1 MYFEGGSEVTEIS
14 EEERRGLFVEQ
25 VRNVLSPY
33 FADMSDN
40 QKLLLDASLTR
51 LFRKGRDVTDEE
63 IFGRFEMITQHVS
76 PRAHEEFIAA
86 YRKIHKMD
94 ED

>member
-1 MYFEGGSEVTEIS
+1 MTEIS
-14 EEERRGLFVEQ
+14 EEERRALFVEQ
-25 VRNVLSPY
+25 VRKVLSPY
-33 FADMSDN
+33 FAEMSDN
-40 QKLLLDASLTR
+40 QKHLLDASLTK

-63 IFGRFEMITQHVS
+63 ILGRFEMINLHVS

-94 ED
+94 DN